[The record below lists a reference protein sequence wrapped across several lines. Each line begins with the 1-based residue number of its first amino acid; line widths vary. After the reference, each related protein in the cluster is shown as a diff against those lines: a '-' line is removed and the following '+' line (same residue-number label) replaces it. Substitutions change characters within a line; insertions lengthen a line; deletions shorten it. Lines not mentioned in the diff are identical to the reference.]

1 MYSTNK
7 EYRDAVRK
15 YFKMDLADLEKTW
28 AHLKDTD
35 PESYDEIIYD
45 TEAVSRGMN
54 VIFEKTKEN
63 PMFMALYKLAAGCF
77 LSEDEE
83 TGLCVLLTYDYFS
96 DFIELYEKDCPS
108 SQDFIKLSKRLS

>member
-7 EYRDAVRK
+7 EYRDAMRK
-15 YFKMDLADLEKTW
+15 YFKMDLVYLERTW
-28 AHLKDTD
+28 GHLKDTE
-35 PESYDEIIYD
+35 PESYDELLYD

-54 VIFEKTKEN
+54 IIFDKTKNN
-63 PMFMALYKLAAGCF
+63 PMFMSLYKLAAGCF

-96 DFIELYEKDCPS
+96 DFIELYEKESPIAE
-108 SQDFIKLSKRLS
+108 DFVKLSRRLS